1 MILQRSH
8 GLNSQVLGLPD
19 GCRTVGTYR
28 KQTADLQHGALKASV
43 RCLPVDK
50 LHVSPCILRTVSHQ
64 MIATRQSA
72 RTVAHSVMLSRWHQ
86 EKLWM
91 ASASPLYLNSP
102 TTLASVSA
110 SVRPWLYRRR
120 QRAHSAMAI
129 CPGHGC
135 LHRPRKDGR
144 ISTWRLTRSASHDT
158 DRVIDANE
166 IFLYSS
172 TTTT

>member
-1 MILQRSH
+1 MLLQRSH

-50 LHVSPCILRTVSHQ
+50 LHVSPCVLRIVSHQ
-64 MIATRQSA
+64 MMAIRKSA
-72 RTVAHSVMLSRWHQ
+72 RAVAHSVMLSRWHQ
-86 EKLWM
+86 ENLRK
-91 ASASPLYLNSP
+91 ASASPSYLKSP
-102 TTLASVSA
+102 IMSASVTS

-135 LHRPRKDGR
+135 LP
-144 ISTWRLTRSASHDT
+144 
-158 DRVIDANE
+158 
-166 IFLYSS
+166 S
-172 TTTT
+172 TTEGWSDIHLATHVS